1 VIGRALA
8 LALALGLVATA
19 PAGALER
26 VRGVVHVHSDLTT
39 GDFTL
44 EALVGLADQQGIGA
58 LLLSENYL
66 LRVAYDV
73 PPFRALTRVVQQE
86 RSIGAAPER
95 YLAQIA
101 EAQRRLPHVLLIPG
115 VEVMP
120 HYFWT
125 GSPAALDLT
134 VHNLQKNILVFGVTD
149 PAALRTLPVPGNRPV
164 GQYSIQSVADAL
176 PVLLLVPGVVLLLR
190 RRNVRRRL
198 GRGAIIVVRRRAWV
212 RGGLCCAI
220 GLAALVRGWPFT
232 TDTYSTMSDP
242 GIAPYQALIDRVEQ
256 LGGATVWSFPE
267 ARDIGEQHYGP
278 IRVAWLTEPYADDLL
293 KTFRYTAFGAV
304 YEDTSTF
311 ERPGGGWDRL
321 LGEYVRGERSRPAW
335 AIAESGFH
343 GLTAGKQVGP
353 LQTVFLVQEKSEAGI
368 LEALRRGRMYAV
380 QRTRELGFDLTQ
392 FTVSGGG
399 ASAGAGETL
408 RVPAGTPIE
417 LTLAIDASD
426 GRANDVRVGI
436 IVNGRAVTLERGA
449 TPYRTVYRTTTD
461 GTPLVLRMEAR
472 GSQQRVLSN
481 PIFVRTGS

>member
-8 LALALGLVATA
+8 LALALGLMATT

-95 YLAQIA
+95 YLAQNA

-149 PAALRTLPVPGNRPV
+149 PAALRTLPVPGNRPA
-164 GQYSIQSVADAL
+164 GQYTIQSVADAL

-198 GRGAIIVVRRRAWV
+198 GRGAVIVVRRRAWV

-220 GLAALVRGWPFT
+220 GLAALVGGWPVT
-232 TDTYSTMSDP
+232 TDTYSTMSDTR
-242 GIAPYQALIDRVEQ
+242 IAPDQARIDRVEQ
-256 LGGATVWSFPE
+256 LGGATIWSFPE

-278 IRVAWLTEPYADDLL
+278 IRVARLTEPYPDDLL

-353 LQTVFLVQEKSEAGI
+353 LQTVFLVEEKSEAGI

-426 GRANDVRVGI
+426 GRANDVRIGI

-481 PIFVRTGS
+481 PIFVRAGS